1 MPSFE
6 WSKVDDLLLFGA
18 WAVMT
23 MGFLAF
29 GHADMASHSLS
40 GWIGAV
46 AMYLRGD
53 GAGKTTQR
61 QG

>member
-6 WSKVDDLLLFGA
+6 WSKVDDLMLFGA
-18 WAVMT
+18 WAGMT
-23 MGFLAF
+23 VIFLLS
-29 GHADMASHSLS
+29 GYPDMASYSLS

-53 GAGKTTQR
+53 GEGKKV
-61 QG
+61 